1 MEEEHANLENFLEWT
16 AELGI
21 SDSPYSFTQSESLT
35 RRSSSLGLSLCVS
48 DFPEAGGRGLAAV
61 RDLQKGEL
69 ILRVPKSALMTT
81 QRLMMEDQK
90 LSVAV
95 QKRPSLSSTQ
105 TLTAAL
111 LNEVGKGKISWW
123 NPYIMQLP
131 RSYDTLAS
139 FGQFE
144 AQSLQVDD
152 AIWLAEKALGKAE
165 LEWKEA
171 TPLMSE
177 LKLKPQ
183 LLTLKA
189 WRWASATISSRT
201 MHIPWDVAGCL
212 CPVGD
217 FFNYAAPGEE
227 PYGSDGSR
235 AQGIASSLQDSSWY
249 TREISDDEKFDPNSL
264 RLMDGKY
271 EEHVGAYCFYARRNY
286 RKGEQVLL
294 SYGTYTN
301 LELLEHYGFLLNE
314 NPNDKA
320 FVALEPGMYSLCSWP
335 KDSLYIHKDGMPSF
349 ALLLAVRLWATPPN
363 HRKSIGHLVY
373 SGTQVSAEN
382 EVIVMKW
389 IAKECD
395 VLLKSFPT
403 SVEQDMLL
411 LSTIDKLQDLHT
423 PMNLEKEL
431 PAFRGEVCAFL
442 SSNELQGGRIGAK
455 LLVSKKARKSLYRWK
470 LAVQWRLKYK
480 KILLDC
486 ISQCSEIINNISSY

>member
-95 QKRPSLSSTQ
+95 QKRPSLSST
-105 TLTAAL
+105 
-111 LNEVGKGKISWW
+111 
-123 NPYIMQLP
+123 
-131 RSYDTLAS
+131 
-139 FGQFE
+139 
-144 AQSLQVDD
+144 QVDD

-286 RKGEQVLL
+286 RKGSSKLW
-294 SYGTYTN
+294 
-301 LELLEHYGFLLNE
+301 
-314 NPNDKA
+314 D
-320 FVALEPGMYSLCSWP
+320 
-335 KDSLYIHKDGMPSF
+335 IHKF
-349 ALLLAVRLWATPPN
+349 
-363 HRKSIGHLVY
+363 
-373 SGTQVSAEN
+373 
-382 EVIVMKW
+382 
-389 IAKECD
+389 
-395 VLLKSFPT
+395 
-403 SVEQDMLL
+403 
-411 LSTIDKLQDLHT
+411 
-423 PMNLEKEL
+423 
-431 PAFRGEVCAFL
+431 
-442 SSNELQGGRIGAK
+442 GAP
-455 LLVSKKARKSLYRWK
+455 
-470 LAVQWRLKYK
+470 
-480 KILLDC
+480 
-486 ISQCSEIINNISSY
+486 